1 MPFLHSELLWLAV
14 PVYLLHNKQSV
25 ASRSQPSRFNVQW
38 MPCHQVTHSLVDVHM
53 LLEAPNP
60 LSLSIERI
68 CLVEITEFI
77 GGE

>member
-1 MPFLHSELLWLAV
+1 
-14 PVYLLHNKQSV
+14 
-25 ASRSQPSRFNVQW
+25 